1 MVLGQLVLG
10 LGLGIGV
17 GLLFELR
24 EYIIDLGI
32 LMGMI
37 LCYKPLKNQGTIR
50 FGEGIKILVMT

>member
-37 LCYKPLKNQGTIR
+37 CATSRSRSRVLFDLGKVLK
-50 FGEGIKILVMT
+50 FL